1 MEDNKLL
8 LFKKEVTYGVDA
20 APTLV
25 ANAVLTRNFTS
36 NPLANDR
43 IQRNLDRPVRG
54 RTKDA
59 TSNARTTFGYEIEL
73 AGAGAAGTAP
83 GWMEH
88 LEACGMLAPVLTAN
102 TSAVQRFALVGTALS
117 SATAWYYRGSLL
129 QKAVGARGT
138 FSLDFT
144 AGAYPFAKFDMT
156 ALLGAVPFSDLAP
169 AAPTLDRW
177 KEPVEV
183 NTDNTAVLIGGYA
196 VPLRSLSIDCNADI
210 AVRNLVNGR
219 YVNRGNHAATGRA
232 VFELPSIAARDYFGD
247 LRNNAEIALSVVHGT
262 VPGNIVQLD
271 ATRLQVTGIDL
282 GEQNNVLEAT
292 MTFGLNVGATND
304 DLILTAK

>member
-8 LFKKEVTYGVDA
+8 LFKKEGVYATDS
-20 APTLV
+20 APTLA

-36 NPLANDR
+36 KPIAADR
-43 IQRNLDRPVRG
+43 IQRTLDRPVRG
-54 RTKDA
+54 RTKDG
-59 TSNARTTFGYEIEL
+59 TSNERTTFSYEIEL
-73 AGAGAAGTAP
+73 AGSGAAGTAP

-88 LEACGMLAPVLTAN
+88 LEACGMLAPTLTAGQD
-102 TSAVQRFALVGTALS
+102 AVQRFAPVGAALS

-129 QKAVGARGT
+129 EKAVGSRGT

-156 ALLGAVPFSDLAP
+156 GLLGAVPFTDLAP

-177 KEPVEV
+177 KDPVEV
-183 NTDNTAVLIGGYA
+183 NTDNTDVLIGGYA
-196 VPLRSLSIDCNADI
+196 VVLRSLTIDANADI

-219 YVNRGNHAATGRA
+219 YIQRGNHAATGRT
-232 VFELPSIAARDYFGD
+232 VFELPTIGARNYFAD
-247 LRNNAEIALSVVHGT
+247 LRANAEIALSVVHGIAA
-262 VPGNIVQLD
+262 GNIVQLD
-271 ATRLQVTGIDL
+271 ASRLQVTDIEL

-304 DLILTAK
+304 DLVITAK